1 MCIWVEQNR
10 QRTKENMEM
19 RANLTF
25 QKSVQLALLKV
36 TGINIFR
43 WEKKLVDIE
52 KERVKKIEMGIE
64 IEQGR

>member
-52 KERVKKIEMGIE
+52 KERVKKK
-64 IEQGR
+64 